1 MSLSRRFSLTSIAT
15 ASITS
20 ALLSTTAVADT
31 LYTNANGYTLTS
43 PAGENAVLQQ
53 FSSML
58 IDNGKIKAIGGDEL
72 NQRYSNTDDII
83 NLQGKT
89 VLPGLID
96 AHGHVLGLGN
106 SLLQVD
112 LRDSTSVKDAA
123 QRVKRYADTQP
134 SLPWITGRSW
144 NQENWEEKRFPRA
157 SDLDELVNER
167 PVWLTRVDGHAG
179 WANSEALQLA
189 GIDKDTVSPD
199 GGEIVKDENGQP
211 TGVLIDNA
219 MQLVEKVIPEASFE
233 QQRKAF
239 QLAFKHLV
247 ERGITSVHDAGI
259 SADEVSVYK
268 GLHNQELMPLRIY
281 GMLAATEPKLPQL
294 LAEGPYQTDD
304 DKLTIR
310 SVKIYA
316 DGALGSRGAALI
328 EDYSDDHGNHGL
340 MVTSQEQMMSLYRL
354 IIPHG
359 FQVNTHAI
367 GDRANR
373 VVLNNIEQA
382 YETIGGRNLRNRIEH
397 SQIVHPDDLHRFKEL
412 NLVASMQP
420 THATSDKNMAEDR
433 LGKERM
439 EGAYA
444 WQTFLQQGTI
454 VASGSDFPVELA
466 NPFYGL
472 HAAVTRQDR
481 ENMPEGGWY
490 ADESMSRA
498 QALRSFTIDAAYAAW
513 QEQELGSLEPGK
525 WADFI
530 IVDQDPFAVDATDIW
545 RTDVEATFVAGERVY
560 SKGDN
565 DE

>member
-1 MSLSRRFSLTSIAT
+1 MFFLRRFSPTSIAVAT
-15 ASITS
+15 LTS
-20 ALLSTTAVADT
+20 ALLSTTVAADT

-43 PAGENAVLQQ
+43 PAGQNAVLQQ

-58 IDNGKIKAIGGDEL
+58 VDSGKVKAIGGDEL
-72 NQRYSNTDDII
+72 NTRYSNVDDII

-112 LRDSTSVKDAA
+112 LRGTASVKDAV
-123 QRVKRYADTQP
+123 QRVKRYADEQQK
-134 SLPWITGRSW
+134 LPWITGRSW
-144 NQENWEEKRFPRA
+144 NQENWKEKRFPRA

-179 WANSEALQLA
+179 WANSEALRLA
-189 GIDKDTVSPD
+189 GIDKNTVSPD
-199 GGEIVKDENGQP
+199 GGEIVKDKNGKP
-211 TGVLIDNA
+211 TGVLVDNA
-219 MQLVEKVIPEASFE
+219 MQLVAKIIPEASFE
-233 QQRKAF
+233 QQRQAF
-239 QLAFKHLV
+239 QLAFQHLV
-247 ERGITSVHDAGI
+247 ARGITSVHDAGI
-259 SADEVSVYK
+259 SADELSVYK
-268 GLHNQELMPLRIY
+268 GLHNQNLMPMRIY

-294 LAEGPYQTDD
+294 LAEGPYQTHDN
-304 DKLTIR
+304 KLTIR

-328 EDYSDDHGNHGL
+328 EEYSDDHGNHGL
-340 MVTSQEQMMSLYRL
+340 MVTTQEQMMALYEQ

-359 FQVNTHAI
+359 FQINTHAI

-373 VVLNNIEQA
+373 VVLNNIEKA
-382 YETIGGRNLRNRIEH
+382 YDTIGGRNLRNRIEH

-412 NLVASMQP
+412 NLIASMQP

-433 LGKERM
+433 LGKQRM
-439 EGAYA
+439 KGAYA
-444 WQTFLQQGTI
+444 WQTFLKQGTI

-481 ENMPEGGWY
+481 HNSPEDGWY

-513 QEQELGSLEPGK
+513 QEQQLGSLEPGK

-530 IVDQDPFAVDATDIW
+530 IVDQDPFAIAAKDIW
-545 RTDVEATFVAGERVY
+545 RTNVEATYIAGEQVY
-560 SKGDN
+560 TKGEN
-565 DE
+565 E

>member
-20 ALLSTTAVADT
+20 ALLSATAVADT

-239 QLAFKHLV
+239 QLAFEHLV

-565 DE
+565 NE